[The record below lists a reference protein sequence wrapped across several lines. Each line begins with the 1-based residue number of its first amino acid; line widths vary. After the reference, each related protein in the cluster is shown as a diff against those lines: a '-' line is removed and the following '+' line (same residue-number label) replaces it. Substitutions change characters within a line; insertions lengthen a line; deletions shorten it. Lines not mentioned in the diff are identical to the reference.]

1 VVKVKDKIRATLP
14 EALHDDL
21 HWARNQFLHGMPIR
35 PTMPRYR
42 QSNHY
47 NPTMSR
53 ILSMSSGSF
62 DSLKVSLRWGCRPN
76 ARQMRLTDDRLI
88 PLVSTWNQ
96 AVIFPPSIT
105 ARRGGCVIKK
115 FREATEADAAGVTL
129 GWQLRCALSERARL

>member
-1 VVKVKDKIRATLP
+1 VKVKDKIRATLP

-42 QSNHY
+42 QSNRY

-76 ARQMRLTDDRLI
+76 AADAVDRRPTDPIGFGHVAHAPVGR
-88 PLVSTWNQ
+88 
-96 AVIFPPSIT
+96 A
-105 ARRGGCVIKK
+105 ARRRFQRANHDPLDLLIGG
-115 FREATEADAAGVTL
+115 RAG
-129 GWQLRCALSERARL
+129 RARIRPSLLFYFTVY